1 MRERFM
7 KALFVLIAALLQAAV
22 LAGPACCSTNSS
34 LPTAAPTDKSLYQIE
49 TTWRSDLNKPFK
61 LAQLTGKPQIIAMFF
76 ASCEYACP
84 ILVHDVRR
92 IEAGLQKVGL
102 TNVGFVLVTIDT
114 ERDTVKRLHEYRTQR
129 GLDDNWLL
137 LRGTSEDTLELAAL
151 LGVKYKKDA
160 RGQYAHSNV
169 ITTLNAAGEIVH
181 QQIGLNVDPAE
192 TIAAV
197 KKLVAAK

>member
-7 KALFVLIAALLQAAV
+7 KALFVLIAALLQTPV

-34 LPTAAPTDKSLYQIE
+34 LPAAAPTDKSLYQIE

-61 LAQLTGKPQIIAMFF
+61 LAQLTGKPQIVAMFF

-92 IEAGLQKVGL
+92 IEAGLQEAGL

-114 ERDTVKRLHEYRTQR
+114 ERDTVKRLHEYRSQR

-197 KKLVAAK
+197 KKLGAAK

>member
-1 MRERFM
+1 M
-7 KALFVLIAALLQAAV
+7 KGILVLIAALLQAAV
-22 LAGPACCSTNSS
+22 VAAPACCSTNKS
-34 LPTAAPTDKSLYQIE
+34 LATAAPTDKSLYQIE
-49 TTWRSDLNKPFK
+49 TTWTSDLNKPFK

-84 ILVHDVRR
+84 IIVHDIRR
-92 IEAGLQKVGL
+92 IEAGLQEAGL
-102 TNVGFVLVTIDT
+102 TNVGFNLVTIDV

-160 RGQYAHSNV
+160 RGQFAHSNV
-169 ITTLNAAGEIVH
+169 ITLLNAAGEVVH
-181 QQIGLNVDPAE
+181 QQVGLNVDPAE

-197 KKLVAAK
+197 KKLTALN

>member
-1 MRERFM
+1 M
-7 KALFVLIAALLQAAV
+7 KALFVLLAALLQAAV
-22 LAGPACCSTNSS
+22 FAAPACCSTNSS
-34 LPTAAPTDKSLYQIE
+34 LPATAPTDKSLYQIE
-49 TTWRSDLNKPFK
+49 TTWTSDLNKPFK
-61 LAQLTGKPQIIAMFF
+61 LAQLTGKPQIVALFF

-84 ILVHDVRR
+84 IIVHDIRR
-92 IEAGLQKVGL
+92 IEAGLQEAGL
-102 TNVGFVLVTIDT
+102 TNVGFVLVTIDV
-114 ERDTVKRLHEYRTQR
+114 ERDTVKRLHEYRAQR

-151 LGVKYKKDA
+151 LGVKYKKDG

-169 ITTLNAAGEIVH
+169 ITTLNSAGEVVH

-197 KKLVAAK
+197 KKALARK